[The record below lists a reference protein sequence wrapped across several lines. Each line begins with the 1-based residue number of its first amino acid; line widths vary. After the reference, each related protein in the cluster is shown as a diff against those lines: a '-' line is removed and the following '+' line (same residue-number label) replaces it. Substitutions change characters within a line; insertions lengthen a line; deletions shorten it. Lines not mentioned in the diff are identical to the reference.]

1 MAEDAAARI
10 ETACYL
16 VSPETWEIKV
26 LWRHGKPPRDNGVAT
41 ITRGREEGIIATG
54 NHGAG
59 VYHVGVAPPP
69 AGQPRAF
76 GGRSVYAVQP
86 TGFCRFRVAA
96 SQPFRMQLF
105 RFAVNFAPATRE
117 YRGRGHLARLLKNV
131 MERETFARRLPP
143 ARRSAEVYLQR
154 RVAILEKQVK
164 SLRLAAG
171 ALAEAAY
178 LGDTLEPSDSEDE
191 MEAESDLD
199 NGDEEI
205 TDLVSDGEDA

>member
-1 MAEDAAARI
+1 M
-10 ETACYL
+10 
-16 VSPETWEIKV
+16 
-26 LWRHGKPPRDNGVAT
+26 
-41 ITRGREEGIIATG
+41 
-54 NHGAG
+54 
-59 VYHVGVAPPP
+59 PPP
-69 AGQPRAF
+69 SCGRPSPTIVSTKGADPGF
-76 GGRSVYAVQP
+76 VHGGRRVYATQP
-86 TGFCRFRVAA
+86 TGFCRFMAFSTPGF
-96 SQPFRMQLF
+96 SQPNCPGDRIRLV

-117 YRGRGHLARLLKNV
+117 YRGRGHLAVLLKNV

-205 TDLVSDGEDA
+205 TDLVSDGENA

>member
-1 MAEDAAARI
+1 MPGRI
-10 ETACYL
+10 EYENRISL
-16 VSPETWEIKV
+16 V
-26 LWRHGKPPRDNGVAT
+26 
-41 ITRGREEGIIATG
+41 
-54 NHGAG
+54 
-59 VYHVGVAPPP
+59 
-69 AGQPRAF
+69 
-76 GGRSVYAVQP
+76 
-86 TGFCRFRVAA
+86 
-96 SQPFRMQLF
+96 

-205 TDLVSDGEDA
+205 TSDGEDA

>member
-1 MAEDAAARI
+1 MH
-10 ETACYL
+10 TSGGGS
-16 VSPETWEIKV
+16 VS
-26 LWRHGKPPRDNGVAT
+26 
-41 ITRGREEGIIATG
+41 
-54 NHGAG
+54 
-59 VYHVGVAPPP
+59 Y
-69 AGQPRAF
+69 
-76 GGRSVYAVQP
+76 GGRRVYAVQP
-86 TGFCRFRVAA
+86 TGFCRFAL
-96 SQPFRMQLF
+96 FRQSPLPCCIGLV

-199 NGDEEI
+199 NGDEEN
-205 TDLVSDGEDA
+205 TQ

>member
-1 MAEDAAARI
+1 MPYEVGHLEFRTRI
-10 ETACYL
+10 SL
-16 VSPETWEIKV
+16 V
-26 LWRHGKPPRDNGVAT
+26 
-41 ITRGREEGIIATG
+41 
-54 NHGAG
+54 
-59 VYHVGVAPPP
+59 
-69 AGQPRAF
+69 
-76 GGRSVYAVQP
+76 
-86 TGFCRFRVAA
+86 
-96 SQPFRMQLF
+96 

-131 MERETFARRLPP
+131 MERETSARRLPP

-178 LGDTLEPSDSEDE
+178 VGDTLEPSDSEDE

-205 TDLVSDGEDA
+205 TSDGEDA

>member
-1 MAEDAAARI
+1 
-10 ETACYL
+10 
-16 VSPETWEIKV
+16 
-26 LWRHGKPPRDNGVAT
+26 
-41 ITRGREEGIIATG
+41 
-54 NHGAG
+54 
-59 VYHVGVAPPP
+59 
-69 AGQPRAF
+69 
-76 GGRSVYAVQP
+76 
-86 TGFCRFRVAA
+86 
-96 SQPFRMQLF
+96 MQLF

-191 MEAESDLD
+191 MD
-199 NGDEEI
+199 NGDLEEI
-205 TDLVSDGEDA
+205 STDGEPV

>member
-1 MAEDAAARI
+1 MTKR
-10 ETACYL
+10 TP
-16 VSPETWEIKV
+16 SPE
-26 LWRHGKPPRDNGVAT
+26 
-41 ITRGREEGIIATG
+41 
-54 NHGAG
+54 
-59 VYHVGVAPPP
+59 PPP
-69 AGQPRAF
+69 TINDICTGDVGGELLLFLDPRAL
-76 GGRSVYAVQP
+76 
-86 TGFCRFRVAA
+86 CRCEAICRTW
-96 SQPFRMQLF
+96 R
-105 RFAVNFAPATRE
+105 
-117 YRGRGHLARLLKNV
+117 
-131 MERETFARRLPP
+131 RRLPP

-205 TDLVSDGEDA
+205 TDLVSDGEGA

>member
-1 MAEDAAARI
+1 MSGRSGSTTVRKSAAA
-10 ETACYL
+10 
-16 VSPETWEIKV
+16 V
-26 LWRHGKPPRDNGVAT
+26 
-41 ITRGREEGIIATG
+41 
-54 NHGAG
+54 
-59 VYHVGVAPPP
+59 
-69 AGQPRAF
+69 
-76 GGRSVYAVQP
+76 
-86 TGFCRFRVAA
+86 
-96 SQPFRMQLF
+96 
-105 RFAVNFAPATRE
+105 
-117 YRGRGHLARLLKNV
+117 RGHPTPPSVMTLSVRAPSIARLLKNV
-131 MERETFARRLPP
+131 MERETSARRLPP

-205 TDLVSDGEDA
+205 TSEGEDA

>member
-1 MAEDAAARI
+1 MAR
-10 ETACYL
+10 
-16 VSPETWEIKV
+16 
-26 LWRHGKPPRDNGVAT
+26 GV
-41 ITRGREEGIIATG
+41 IT
-54 NHGAG
+54 
-59 VYHVGVAPPP
+59 
-69 AGQPRAF
+69 
-76 GGRSVYAVQP
+76 QP
-86 TGFCRFRVAA
+86 TAFCRFRVTDD
-96 SQPFRMQLF
+96 FRMHLF

-131 MERETFARRLPP
+131 MERETSARRLPP

-205 TDLVSDGEDA
+205 STDGEPA

>member
-1 MAEDAAARI
+1 MH
-10 ETACYL
+10 T
-16 VSPETWEIKV
+16 S
-26 LWRHGKPPRDNGVAT
+26 GGGGV
-41 ITRGREEGIIATG
+41 I
-54 NHGAG
+54 
-59 VYHVGVAPPP
+59 Y
-69 AGQPRAF
+69 
-76 GGRSVYAVQP
+76 GGRRIYAVQP
-86 TGFCRFRVAA
+86 TGFCRFMPYSVGACGEFHTRISLV
-96 SQPFRMQLF
+96 

-117 YRGRGHLARLLKNV
+117 YRGRGHLARLLRNV
-131 MERETFARRLPP
+131 MERETSARRLPP

-199 NGDEEI
+199 NGDEEV
-205 TDLVSDGEDA
+205 TSDGGEDA

>member
-1 MAEDAAARI
+1 MEVPRIGFLRPPERGNLRDEARGLL
-10 ETACYL
+10 AVGPAPRPVSRL
-16 VSPETWEIKV
+16 VV
-26 LWRHGKPPRDNGVAT
+26 
-41 ITRGREEGIIATG
+41 
-54 NHGAG
+54 
-59 VYHVGVAPPP
+59 
-69 AGQPRAF
+69 
-76 GGRSVYAVQP
+76 
-86 TGFCRFRVAA
+86 
-96 SQPFRMQLF
+96 
-105 RFAVNFAPATRE
+105 
-117 YRGRGHLARLLKNV
+117 
-131 MERETFARRLPP
+131 ARRLPP

-205 TDLVSDGEDA
+205 TSEGEDA